1 MVRPHFTFS
10 RYPDMT
16 FEVTES
22 EPVDAGYLVNLE
34 DEDGNAATHTSY
46 HTVKADAE
54 AEALAIW
61 NPS

>member
-1 MVRPHFTFS
+1 
-10 RYPDMT
+10 MT
-16 FEVTES
+16 YIVVDS
-22 EPVDAGYLVNLE
+22 EPCDAGYLVFLD
-34 DEDGNAATHTSY
+34 DEDFNPATHTSY

>member
-1 MVRPHFTFS
+1 
-10 RYPDMT
+10 MT